1 VVTGRVRA
9 LLAREQGFSLIE
21 LVVVSGLMVFVLGIS
36 FAAIQ
41 LANSTGNFSQRQAS
55 YVNDISYPLSHLG
68 SLIMQNSSIDT
79 NGAGLYSL
87 SFLTDRNMDTV
98 RERNVVVA
106 TSKGITVD
114 IWLTTPTGVNSTK
127 TAHYMLSPDNSN
139 LAHGQRLF
147 RYWDRYGA
155 EITNL
160 AGAPGNA
167 WSVDIIIDADL
178 AGRTIQ
184 GKEGIHFRNRAL

>member
-21 LVVVSGLMVFVLGIS
+21 LVVVSGLMMFIVGIS

-41 LANSTGNFSQRQAS
+41 MSQGSGNIAERQAS
-55 YVNDISYPLSHLG
+55 YVNDISYPLTHLG

-87 SFLTDRNMDTV
+87 SFMTDRNMDTV

-106 TSKGITVD
+106 TSRGITVD
-114 IWLTTPTGVNSTK
+114 IWLTTPTGVNATK
-127 TAHYMLSPDNSN
+127 TAHYVLSPDNSN
-139 LAHGQRLF
+139 LAHSQRLF
-147 RYWDRYGA
+147 RFYDSDGA

-160 AGAPGNA
+160 ADAPGSA
-167 WSVDIIIDADL
+167 WSVDIIIDADY
-178 AGRTIQ
+178 AHRTTQ